1 MTGQARNRE
10 NGQPVETAWGI
21 GQRFPSDEVPSPKV
35 MVTPINHGVASV

>member
-21 GQRFPSDEVPSPKV
+21 GQPFPSDEVLYPKALV
-35 MVTPINHGVASV
+35 EPLNHGVASM